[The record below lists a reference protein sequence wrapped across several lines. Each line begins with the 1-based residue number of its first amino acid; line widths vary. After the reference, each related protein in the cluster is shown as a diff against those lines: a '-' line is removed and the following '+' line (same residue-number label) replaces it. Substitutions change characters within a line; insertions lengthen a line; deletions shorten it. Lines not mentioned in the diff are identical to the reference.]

1 MMTSTET
8 ASAVLASHQV
18 PKGDDSTR
26 ALQQQGKRIDKE
38 RPALAIAL
46 EAAEWPAVA
55 LDVRA
60 GLSLRAIARGLR
72 ELGEGDS
79 WAHYAVS
86 ALADGGRVS
95 GLERPEPVH
104 LEYEP
109 WRHGGWYVLNVRH
122 PSGAVGCVSRNYE
135 DRKWRIV
142 CDEREGDCTYPS
154 REAAARAERGL
165 IAAGLLGGGETN
177 SPLFRKAALRRLA
190 AQHDVLP
197 NTRSTAGEDLL
208 DSLERPEQI
217 KRWCAVTQ
225 SSASGFH
232 YLYPRYDTIEQ
243 AKDGATRYMEDATYD
258 ETPVEVVD
266 LDTGERETADFSVRW
281 SCPGSQVG

>member
-1 MMTSTET
+1 M
-8 ASAVLASHQV
+8 
-18 PKGDDSTR
+18 R
-26 ALQQQGKRIDKE
+26 ALQQERKRIDKA

-60 GLSLRAIARGLR
+60 GQSLRAIARGLR

-79 WAHYAVS
+79 WAHYALFAV
-86 ALADGGRVS
+86 ADGGKVS
-95 GLERPEPVH
+95 RLEPPEPVH

-109 WRHGGWYVLNVRH
+109 WRHGGWYVVNVRY

-135 DRKWRIV
+135 DRRWRIV
-142 CDEREGDCTYPS
+142 CDEREDDYTYPS

-165 IAAGLLGGGETN
+165 IAAGILGGGETK
-177 SPLFRKAALRRLA
+177 SALARKAALQRLA
-190 AQHDVLP
+190 ARHDVLP
-197 NTRSTAGEDLL
+197 NLRSTAAEDLL
-208 DSLERPEQI
+208 DNLDRPERI
-217 KRWCAVTQ
+217 KRWCAVTE

-232 YLYPRYDTIEQ
+232 YLYPRYDNREQ
-243 AKDGATRYMEDATYD
+243 AKDGATRYMEDTFCD

-281 SCPGSQVG
+281 SCPGSEAGR